1 MERLLELLKY
11 QPKEILHWLILE
23 LMKADAIS
31 FTEIAEAHNKY
42 LQILQKKEMEK
53 LMQLRGKVIS
63 LWTGTKKEL
72 PKSLM
77 TLIQE
82 AKDNGWANISQEDI
96 DKSKWRNKL

>member
-1 MERLLELLKY
+1 M
-11 QPKEILHWLILE
+11 ILE
-23 LMKADAIS
+23 LMKANAIS
-31 FTEIAEAHNKY
+31 FTEIADAHNKY
-42 LQILQKKEMEK
+42 LQMLQRKEMKE
-53 LMQLRGKVIS
+53 LMQLRTKVIS

-77 TLIQE
+77 TLMQE